1 MRNFFIGVIAI
12 LAGHLVLAPVMLAQ
26 NQETGRKKEQPA
38 TSNEPFNPHDLTAV
52 WRFHGTQTLSRNM
65 PPMTPWGQQAFDA
78 AKPGLG
84 PRGAPLGNDPMM
96 SCDPM
101 GIPRILFYFAVPE
114 EIIQLPDRV
123 VQLFDWYHTFRV
135 IWTDG
140 RELPK
145 DPDPRWIGYSVGKWE
160 GDVFVVQ
167 SNGFND
173 RTWVD
178 FFGAPHS
185 DAMHVEERY
194 HRVDHDTIELNITI
208 DDPKAYTK
216 PWVSETKTLKLTAP
230 KEFTEDFCVPS
241 DEERY
246 KELMRLPAVGVDPKK

>member
-1 MRNFFIGVIAI
+1 VRKFFIGVIAI
-12 LAGHLVLAPVMLAQ
+12 LATQLVLAHALPAQ
-26 NQETGRKKEQPA
+26 NREPGRKKKELPPS
-38 TSNEPFNPHDLTAV
+38 TEPFDPHDLASV
-52 WRFHGTQTLSRNM
+52 WRFHGSQTLSIPM
-65 PPMTPWGQQAFDA
+65 PPMTPWGQQMFDA

-96 SCDPM
+96 VCDPM
-101 GIPRILFYFAVPE
+101 GLPRILFYYAVPE

-123 VQLFDWYHTFRV
+123 VQIFDWYHTFRI

-140 RELPK
+140 RDLPK
-145 DPDPRWIGYSVGKWE
+145 DPDPRWNGYSVGKWV
-160 GDVFVVQ
+160 GDVFVVE

-185 DAMHVEERY
+185 DEMHLEERY
-194 HRVDHDTIELNITI
+194 HRVDHDTIELTITI
-208 DDPKAYTK
+208 DDPKTYTK
-216 PWVSETKTLKLTAP
+216 PWVSDTKLLKLTDP

-241 DEERY
+241 DEQRY
-246 KELMRLPAVGVDPKK
+246 KELMREPAIGADKKK